1 MRRYEQQTERDYI
14 LSDDLGHPA
23 YLNGAFLKS
32 YIKPSNVVTDL
43 CCGFVCFVERFF
55 TNKKIDILSG
65 TNEPVRGY
73 SKTAAECKRD
83 IAFMESCDERSE
95 FLDKW

>member
-14 LSDDLGHPA
+14 LSDDLRYPA

-55 TNKKIDILSG
+55 TNQKINVLGRTDKS
-65 TNEPVRGY
+65 VRGHGEA
-73 SKTAAECKRD
+73 AAESKRD
-83 IAFMESCDERSE
+83 VAFIERCDKLSE